1 MTLDASAA
9 MTYCIHQALNNMELI
24 WFIAVAT
31 GNKTEHSTK
40 RGTVAKHQ

>member
-1 MTLDASAA
+1 MTLDANAA
-9 MTYCIHQALNNMELI
+9 ISYGIYEALNNMELI
-24 WFIAVAT
+24 WFISVAT